1 MSKISEV
8 NRNIMT
14 SGRGMR
20 IVLLTRVG
28 VDGVVL
34 HVVCAS
40 HEELYEFDIGEEGG
54 LGREPGPCC
63 QKGGALVEVCIL
75 T

>member
-1 MSKISEV
+1 
-8 NRNIMT
+8 MT
-14 SGRGMR
+14 SGREMR

-54 LGREPGPCC
+54 LGREPGSCC
-63 QKGGALVEVCIL
+63 
-75 T
+75 